1 MFDFDAYEAVDE
13 LIDEIN
19 AGYYSE
25 SYSDDEYMTGEEV
38 YESIHAVLTEQ
49 VEAGEITLEFA
60 NEVNDMA
67 YEKYVTEAVNKK
79 NAIAGA
85 AAGLLSVVG
94 LSIPIV
100 NHFKTKK
107 GYANVPELATIRD
120 DIVGFKSDITKTK
133 NEVDATWSQLIA
145 KSKEY
150 NEIASKFDAPTIQLS
165 NSDTSA
171 KTVNEEIGSKTS
183 EADHIV
189 RNKQS
194 SNTKSSSKEI
204 RNDIYDPEKAME
216 LRNKAAAL
224 KQLGNKYQSLWGEL
238 VSEVSRLN
246 TLRRKLNKIAR
257 KKSHS
262 PEDVAFISKTLKNIN
277 DNYSDILKKV
287 QKLK

>member
-67 YEKYVTEAVNKK
+67 YEKYVTESVNKK
-79 NAIAGA
+79 NAISGA
-85 AAGLLSVVG
+85 AVGLLSVVG

-107 GYANVPELATIRD
+107 GYANDPELATIRD
-120 DIVGFKSDITKTK
+120 DIVGLKSDITKTK

-224 KQLGNKYQSLWGEL
+224 RQLGNKYQSLWGEL